1 MDIFIEQI
9 VKRDKRPI
17 DYIKLVLLLF
27 GAVVFMYL
35 AVYSAGFI
43 GWIGT
48 ILFFACAAIVYL
60 IYRAIIGLNV
70 EFEYCLTNGS
80 FDVDKIIAKRS
91 RKHIITLNAREIEI
105 FAPKSDRSFKRH
117 MDDSHIKKI
126 YACTSINDEDVAFI
140 VFSDNETQNM
150 LLFNP
155 NKKIKDA
162 FRRLNPQKVMF
173 NDED

>member
-17 DYIKLVLLLF
+17 DYVKLILLLAA
-27 GAVVFMYL
+27 AVIFMYL
-35 AVYSAGFI
+35 AVLFAGNV

-105 FAPKSDRSFKRH
+105 FAPKRDRSFKRY
-117 MDDSHIKKI
+117 MDDSQVKKI
-126 YACTSINDEDVAFI
+126 YACTSVNDVDVAFI
-140 VFSDNETQNM
+140 VFSDNGTQNM
-150 LLFNP
+150 LLLNP